1 MEEVQQLHEDH
12 KALMKAAGFNTT
24 SVAGVLT
31 FSVNSQNSSRDLLD
45 VGVGVPLRKDIR
57 VFLPEDVADS
67 AAGEDL
73 QAAATLPHPERDLC
87 THG

>member
-1 MEEVQQLHEDH
+1 ME
-12 KALMKAAGFNTT
+12 
-24 SVAGVLT
+24 
-31 FSVNSQNSSRDLLD
+31 DLLD
-45 VGVGVPLRKDIR
+45 VRVGVALREDVR

-87 THG
+87 TQTHITYYLSSFRLN